1 MNYYIVG
8 ILLFITLFSPFTKS
22 EPPKLDRPSN
32 ETEFIHGNSKPNCK
46 AAEPAKGKQW
56 AVLIA
61 GSTDYENYRHQ
72 ADICHAYQ
80 ILKKGGLKDENII
93 VFMYDDIAF
102 NVENPRPGVIIN
114 QPGGDDVYE
123 GVPKDYT
130 QSAATVANV
139 FAVLLGNKTAV
150 QGGSGKV
157 LDSGPDDHVFIYYA
171 DHGATGIIGMT
182 DGLIYA
188 KDLIDVLKKKHEAK
202 AYKTMVIYIEACEAG
217 SMFQGLLPNN
227 WDIYATTA
235 ANAEENSYGTYCPD
249 DYPSAPSEYDTCLGD
264 TYSVAWLEDS
274 EMHDLR
280 FETLEKQYKTIRRRV
295 FTQDLDFNSHVTQY
309 GDMKLSKEFLFTYMG
324 TNPDNDNYTSM
335 ANSKPS
341 GFSSASQYDAELLH
355 FWYKFHR
362 APEGSTRKLEAQ
374 KELHRKISHR
384 MHVDHSM
391 KEIGKLILGSE
402 NSTMML
408 LKTVRPLD
416 QPVVDDWDCY
426 KMLVKTYEEH
436 CGSLSRYG
444 LKYTRA
450 LANMCNAGI
459 KMEQMAV
466 ASAQACAKIKP

>member
-22 EPPKLDRPSN
+22 EPPKLDKPSN

-157 LDSGPDDHVFIYYA
+157 LDSGLDDHVFIYYA

-309 GDMKLSKEFLFTYMG
+309 GDMRLSKEFLFTYMG